1 MQVSLLKIGARMDD
15 ISAGLNELDLILNGS
30 KRPDKIK
37 LSVLRHITENFS
49 HKRKIGQG
57 GCGVV
62 YKGIL
67 PSGGIIAVKKLFSN
81 KTLDDRMFEREVTAM
96 MMVEHQNTVRFLGYC
111 SHTEQQALEMWGKY
125 ILAEE
130 RERLLCFDYIS
141 KGSLED
147 YVTDELR
154 GLEWHTRFQIIKGIC
169 EGLHHLHKEKGII
182 HMDLKPPNILLDNDL
197 VPKITDFGI
206 SRPGEISATMSK
218 ERLFS
223 IGYCAPEY
231 QFNGKMSFKSDVY
244 SLGVIIRE
252 MVTGTRNEPNITIV
266 QRRWMHRWKKSAQ
279 NRTLYQHQVT
289 ECLKLAQRCMRRYPI
304 ERPGIQDVIHRLNE
318 MDRTMAI
325 HIVATKSTADQL
337 ANMTDD
343 YVAFMLV
350 MPDDKVTRYS
360 FHIAKAMGIMP
371 PWSTRGV
378 VIDVQ
383 VQEEVVLPLGTRPM
397 QCKDTALMR
406 WVIVGKDRLS
416 GAAHVSADLFYEQT
430 DVHELELDIVFGAQS
445 ESQPPS
451 PSSVHPHPTND
462 WEDDD
467 QEVQLSSAEKI
478 TPFSI
483 QTELLQIYPSEL
495 RFTSEEGAEYMSLIN
510 KTDDDV
516 IYYIDY
522 DNQEYKIRG
531 TTSRGVV
538 PPHSTCPVRVF
549 AYKKPH
555 GVYTH
560 EFHILMISGSN
571 YRNTTDLFDD
581 SDHLNVYD
589 NKRDEIINQVRA
601 EGGKAHEALLMS
613 VVRVPHPD
621 RDSVAT
627 KQNKEIRMDENGLG
641 RVTCMDVH
649 PTQPWVVTCHN
660 GSCCACIWKM
670 VPQTSAYE
678 KIMSTHC
685 NSALIFSV
693 KFIARMQWVACGD
706 FHGYI
711 SVRTYLDDKMSE
723 IKRFRA
729 ENDMVTA
736 LAVHPTHSYLLSCSK
751 DNLIKL
757 WDWEQG
763 WMCARKFSCYGEGTR
778 CEGVLMFNPNEANTF
793 AFVSTNGHVNK
804 SDIKIWSMDSDN
816 PHTILPVKGGA
827 TSFAYCITG
836 SDQQYMATADN
847 HGKIEIFDLWSRT
860 HVHTLEASWITY
872 AKCSVTACHPSLP
885 LLASVY
891 RDSIVLWNY
900 TTYGLEK
907 AHVYD
912 STPYYSTSDD
922 IKGIG
927 FIDIEGSQRLV
938 IAHTKKIEM
947 VDMSYGTLTS
957 QPWDL
962 GPCHLP
968 DSTAP
973 WH

>member
-1 MQVSLLKIGARMDD
+1 
-15 ISAGLNELDLILNGS
+15 
-30 KRPDKIK
+30 
-37 LSVLRHITENFS
+37 
-49 HKRKIGQG
+49 
-57 GCGVV
+57 
-62 YKGIL
+62 
-67 PSGGIIAVKKLFSN
+67 
-81 KTLDDRMFEREVTAM
+81 
-96 MMVEHQNTVRFLGYC
+96 
-111 SHTEQQALEMWGKY
+111 
-125 ILAEE
+125 
-130 RERLLCFDYIS
+130 
-141 KGSLED
+141 
-147 YVTDELR
+147 
-154 GLEWHTRFQIIKGIC
+154 
-169 EGLHHLHKEKGII
+169 
-182 HMDLKPPNILLDNDL
+182 
-197 VPKITDFGI
+197 
-206 SRPGEISATMSK
+206 
-218 ERLFS
+218 
-223 IGYCAPEY
+223 
-231 QFNGKMSFKSDVY
+231 
-244 SLGVIIRE
+244 
-252 MVTGTRNEPNITIV
+252 
-266 QRRWMHRWKKSAQ
+266 
-279 NRTLYQHQVT
+279 
-289 ECLKLAQRCMRRYPI
+289 
-304 ERPGIQDVIHRLNE
+304 
-318 MDRTMAI
+318 MAI
-325 HIVATKSTADQL
+325 HIVATKSTADQAVLTFFRFICFAIHLDMYLKKLERSIIWDGGSSSEELKFLLNPYSMRLPLYSQKIKSRLSYHIHPNYGIVRPRSICSVTITLEAQKKPLPEDCVEEFCVQSTRVDESLTTKDILETGDMFEEEPDKAVDMVTLTASVCAPKQHPLVVQPPELHFPQTLELNKPMLPSSMQL